1 MYSGRRR
8 SAERRPRARSRG
20 FSLLD
25 ALAGVTFI
33 AVAILGLS
41 ATSVSVTRNSKGAD
55 STSAATAL
63 AQQKLEQLR
72 SMPLNATQLDPGIYY
87 DAGNKLKADGTSG
100 GTFDRSWLVSLKDTP
115 RPGLKTVTVTVA
127 WTDSRSHS
135 TQVAS
140 YVRCNAVPCQ

>member
-140 YVRCNAVPCQ
+140 YVRCNAVPCL

>member
-1 MYSGRRR
+1 MCSAKRR
-8 SAERRPRARSRG
+8 SADHPRRRRARG

-25 ALAGVTFI
+25 ALAGLSFI
-33 AVAILGLS
+33 AASLLGLS
-41 ATSVSVTRNSKGAD
+41 AASISLTRNSKGAD

-100 GTFDRSWLVSLKDTP
+100 GIFDRSWLVSLKDTP

-140 YVRCNAVPCQ
+140 FVRCNAVPCQ

>member
-41 ATSVSVTRNSKGAD
+41 AASVSVTRNSKGAD

-100 GTFDRSWLVSLKDTP
+100 GIFDRSWLVSLKDTP

>member
-41 ATSVSVTRNSKGAD
+41 GASVSVTRNSKGAD

>member
-1 MYSGRRR
+1 MCSARPLSADSRRR
-8 SAERRPRARSRG
+8 ARARG

-25 ALAGVTFI
+25 ALAGLTFI
-33 AVAILGLS
+33 AVSLLGLS
-41 ATSVSVTRNSKGAD
+41 AASVSLTRNAKGAD

-63 AQQKLEQLR
+63 GQQKLEQLR
-72 SMPLNATQLDPGIYY
+72 SMPLGATALKPGIYY

-127 WTDSRSHS
+127 WSDSRSHS

>member
-1 MYSGRRR
+1 MYSARRR
-8 SAERRPRARSRG
+8 SADRLRARSQG

-25 ALAGVTFI
+25 ALAGVAFI
-33 AVAILGLS
+33 AAAILGLS
-41 ATSVSVTRNSKGAD
+41 AASVALTRNAKGAD

-87 DAGNKLKADGTSG
+87 DPGNKLKADGTTG
-100 GTFDRSWLVSLKDTP
+100 GTYDRSWVVSVKDTP

-127 WTDSRSHS
+127 WTDSRAHS

>member
-1 MYSGRRR
+1 MCSAKPRSADSRRR
-8 SAERRPRARSRG
+8 ARARG

-25 ALAGVTFI
+25 ALAGLSFI
-33 AVAILGLS
+33 AASLLGLS
-41 ATSVSVTRNSKGAD
+41 AASVSLTRNAKGAD

-100 GTFDRSWLVSLKDTP
+100 GIFDRSWLVSLKDTP

-140 YVRCNAVPCQ
+140 FVRCNAVPCQ

>member
-1 MYSGRRR
+1 MYSGRRP
-8 SAERRPRARSRG
+8 SADRRRRARSRG

-25 ALAGVTFI
+25 ALAGLTFI
-33 AVAILGLS
+33 AVSLLGLS
-41 ATSVSVTRNSKGAD
+41 AAAVSLTRNAKSSD

-72 SMPLNATQLDPGIYY
+72 SMPLGAAQLGPGIYY
-87 DAGNKLKADGTSG
+87 DPANKLKADGTSG
-100 GTFDRSWLVSLKDTP
+100 GIFDRSWTVSQKDIP
-115 RPGLKTVTVTVA
+115 RFGLKTVTVTVA

-140 YVRCNAVPCQ
+140 YVRCSAIPCS

>member
-41 ATSVSVTRNSKGAD
+41 AASVSVTRNSKGAD

>member
-1 MYSGRRR
+1 MCSARRR
-8 SAERRPRARSRG
+8 SADRPRRRYARG

-25 ALAGVTFI
+25 ALAGLSFI
-33 AVAILGLS
+33 AASLLGLS
-41 ATSVSVTRNSKGAD
+41 AASISLTRNSKGAD

-72 SMPLNATQLDPGIYY
+72 SMPLLATELNPGIYY
-87 DAGNKLKADGTSG
+87 DPANKLKADGPTG
-100 GTFDRSWLVSLKDTP
+100 GIYDRSWTVSLKDIP

-140 YVRCNAVPCQ
+140 YVRCNAVPCL

>member
-8 SAERRPRARSRG
+8 SADRRPRARSRG

-41 ATSVSVTRNSKGAD
+41 AASVSVTRNSKGAD

-72 SMPLNATQLDPGIYY
+72 SMPLLATELNPGIYY
-87 DAGNKLKADGTSG
+87 DSGNKLKADGTTG
-100 GTFDRSWLVSLKDTP
+100 GTFDRSWTVSEKDIP
-115 RPGLKTVTVTVA
+115 RPGLKTVTVTVG
-127 WTDSRSHS
+127 WTDSRSHQ

-140 YVRCNAVPCQ
+140 YVRC

>member
-1 MYSGRRR
+1 MHSARRH
-8 SAERRPRARSRG
+8 SNRRTAG
-20 FSLLD
+20 TTLLE
-25 ALAGVTFI
+25 ALGALGVTG
-33 AVAILGLS
+33 VGVLGLV
-41 ATSVSVTRNSKGAD
+41 TSTVFLTRANRSSGSVA
-55 STSAATAL
+55 AATAL

-100 GTFDRSWLVSLKDTP
+100 GTFDRSWLVSVKDTP

>member
-1 MYSGRRR
+1 MYSGRRP
-8 SAERRPRARSRG
+8 SADRRRTRSRG

-41 ATSVSVTRNSKGAD
+41 AASVALTRNSKGAD

-100 GTFDRSWLVSLKDTP
+100 GIFDRSWLVSLKDTP

-140 YVRCNAVPCQ
+140 FVRCNAVPCQ

>member
-8 SAERRPRARSRG
+8 SAERRPRRSRG

>member
-1 MYSGRRR
+1 MYSARRR
-8 SAERRPRARSRG
+8 SADRARRRRSRG

-25 ALAGVTFI
+25 ALAGLTFI
-33 AVAILGLS
+33 AASLLGLS
-41 ATSVSVTRNSKGAD
+41 AASISLTRNSKSAD

-72 SMPLNATQLDPGIYY
+72 SMPLLAPDLDPGIYY
-87 DAGNKLKADGTSG
+87 DPANKLKADGTMG
-100 GTFDRSWLVSLKDTP
+100 GIFDRSWTVSLKDIP

-127 WTDSRSHS
+127 WTDSRAHS

-140 YVRCNAVPCQ
+140 YVRCNAVPCL

>member
-1 MYSGRRR
+1 M
-8 SAERRPRARSRG
+8 
-20 FSLLD
+20 
-25 ALAGVTFI
+25 
-33 AVAILGLS
+33 AILGLS
-41 ATSVSVTRNSKGAD
+41 AASVALTRNSKGAD

-100 GTFDRSWLVSLKDTP
+100 GIFDRSWLVSLKDTP

-140 YVRCNAVPCQ
+140 FVRCNAVPCQ

>member
-1 MYSGRRR
+1 MYSGRRP
-8 SAERRPRARSRG
+8 SADRRRTRSRG

-41 ATSVSVTRNSKGAD
+41 AASVALTRNSKGAD

>member
-100 GTFDRSWLVSLKDTP
+100 GIFDRSWTVSLNDTP
-115 RPGLKTVTVTVA
+115 RVGLRTVTVTVA

-140 YVRCNAVPCQ
+140 YVRCSTIPCS